1 MRLSILILLA
11 VVITGCDASSQSS
24 GPSTTADPAL
34 ESSPPIIEV
43 ITVNKTLHQETI
55 SATGTVA
62 AKQTSQI
69 GPMVEGII
77 KAIYVRVGD
86 RPRKGDPLFQVR
98 TVEYQQAVDQARAA
112 HSVATADLELKVKR
126 LNRARQLVADNLLS
140 DEDLDLT
147 IAAMKIAQA
156 QLQGARSAL
165 DAAQQRLKDTLVLAP
180 FNGTITGRFVDEG
193 VYMSNR
199 FSMGDQ
205 SSVVELSEAE
215 IVAGIMRAPEAVLH
229 KLKLGQRA
237 LVYPG
242 DRVEPIES
250 EVLIINDRVDYQTR
264 TAEFRLPIRNEDY
277 AIKPGQFIRAEV
289 MIEPA
294 EVVKLPKTAI
304 LEINGTSQVALLGP
318 SGFTPQAVSIR
329 RLNDKEVEVT
339 HGLTPNQQI
348 AVNPKSAL
356 EAGSLTNLV
365 VSHVDR

>member
-1 MRLSILILLA
+1 
-11 VVITGCDASSQSS
+11 
-24 GPSTTADPAL
+24 
-34 ESSPPIIEV
+34 
-43 ITVNKTLHQETI
+43 
-55 SATGTVA
+55 
-62 AKQTSQI
+62 
-69 GPMVEGII
+69 
-77 KAIYVRVGD
+77 
-86 RPRKGDPLFQVR
+86 
-98 TVEYQQAVDQARAA
+98 
-112 HSVATADLELKVKR
+112 
-126 LNRARQLVADNLLS
+126 
-140 DEDLDLT
+140 
-147 IAAMKIAQA
+147 
-156 QLQGARSAL
+156 
-165 DAAQQRLKDTLVLAP
+165 
-180 FNGTITGRFVDEG
+180 
-193 VYMSNR
+193 
-199 FSMGDQ
+199 
-205 SSVVELSEAE
+205 
-215 IVAGIMRAPEAVLH
+215 MRAPYAVLH
-229 KLKLGQRA
+229 KLKLVQRA